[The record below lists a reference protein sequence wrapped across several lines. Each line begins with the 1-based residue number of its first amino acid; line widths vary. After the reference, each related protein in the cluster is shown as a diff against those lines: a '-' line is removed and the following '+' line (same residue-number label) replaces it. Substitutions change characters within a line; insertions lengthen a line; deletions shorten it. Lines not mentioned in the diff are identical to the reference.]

1 MMCYTRH
8 VITLFRVIRS
18 SSSSSAGHRPIDCIF
33 AIRKLIFLR
42 SIGKLIHR
50 AWIQFRR
57 RKNNR
62 KIMQCGFM
70 DHQWASEQK
79 FLRCPPPTAQIIR
92 KLQNHPQSGVGG
104 LASSRK
110 KRVPCLIKSSNILF
124 PHINMIDAIILLPL
138 RLSTVFL
145 SSITK

>member
-1 MMCYTRH
+1 MGFYWQAVAVERLKRCKKWQSWLMMCYTRH

-57 RKNNR
+57 SKNNR

-110 KRVPCLIKSSNILF
+110 KGSLSHKVIQY
-124 PHINMIDAIILLPL
+124 II
-138 RLSTVFL
+138 SAY
-145 SSITK
+145 